1 MEYEAVP
8 HVRSAPR
15 RRARYSSMGTF
26 HEIRDFPRILVGMN
40 LKAID
45 HVAVSVKSLE
55 DSFRWYSQVL
65 GFQLFHKFTRT
76 WMIEKY
82 GMKIGLMRRPDAKPV
97 EDLDNQ
103 IAIQHFAFG
112 VVERD
117 FQPTVDTLTTLGIP
131 FEGPEDTGIAFSIFL
146 TDPDGHTIEITTY
159 HKPIPAPDVS

>member
-1 MEYEAVP
+1 
-8 HVRSAPR
+8 
-15 RRARYSSMGTF
+15 
-26 HEIRDFPRILVGMN
+26 MN

-97 EDLDNQ
+97 DDLDNQ

-112 VVERD
+112 VAEDD
-117 FQPTVDTLTTLGIP
+117 FQPTVDTLQALGIP
-131 FEGPEDTGIAFSIFL
+131 FEGPEDTGIAFSLFL

-159 HKPIPAPDVS
+159 HKPLPEPDDS